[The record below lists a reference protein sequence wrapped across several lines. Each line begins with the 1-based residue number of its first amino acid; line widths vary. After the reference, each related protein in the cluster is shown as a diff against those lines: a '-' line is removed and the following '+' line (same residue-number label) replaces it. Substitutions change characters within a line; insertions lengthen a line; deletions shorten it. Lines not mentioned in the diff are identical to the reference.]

1 MIKYR
6 RKIIVGYGMSTSF
19 MRSSDVDRKWILID
33 AEGMILGRM
42 AVVIANILRGKNKP
56 YFTPNAD
63 CGDNVIVIN
72 ADKVALTGKKLN
84 NKMFYWHTG
93 YPGGIKSRSMKQLME
108 EPRSDR
114 MVINAV
120 KRMMS
125 KGPLSRKI
133 LSKLKV
139 YKGTEHPHS
148 AQNPII
154 LDIAKLNNKNSKRI
168 RS

>member
-1 MIKYR
+1 
-6 RKIIVGYGMSTSF
+6 MSTSF

-133 LSKLKV
+133 LSKGLMFKITGTDAATIIPRTVIAINISAKV
-139 YKGTEHPHS
+139 KPLDFF
-148 AQNPII
+148 II
-154 LDIAKLNNKNSKRI
+154 HTSQ
-168 RS
+168 